1 MSIYQSYHKSLCLKV
16 TYTRRYKISGAKC
29 EAFIVICKS
38 EEVVKK
44 KKNSTGTQWVTPCTR
59 VSRFFPMWKCEQLVP
74 LTVTHKREPA
84 SFFFPQTSN
93 LKAFIIMIH
102 TDSLSFG
109 STLPI
114 LISYIPLQKDH
125 TKVTVVLM
133 EEVFSHKLWL
143 TQNPTFYSTDNTNNF
158 YLTTRFD
165 TDFIP

>member
-1 MSIYQSYHKSLCLKV
+1 MLFPVTARGLMSIYQSYHKSLCLKV

-84 SFFFPQTSN
+84 FFFPPPNVQSQSLHN
-93 LKAFIIMIH
+93 HDSHGLPLIWIH
-102 TDSLSFG
+102 SPHSHFLHSSSKGPHQGHCGFNG
-109 STLPI
+109 GG
-114 LISYIPLQKDH
+114 
-125 TKVTVVLM
+125 
-133 EEVFSHKLWL
+133 VFSQTLAHSKPNFL
-143 TQNPTFYSTDNTNNF
+143 FYW
-158 YLTTRFD
+158 
-165 TDFIP
+165 